1 MRWSLAS
8 LKRIPSKEKPAP
20 TSASQPCKG
29 LSGLKGKNDYG
40 FCELS
45 RVSVA
50 YRKLFGDFPSPTL
63 RGAAEHVQI
72 AAHFATRAGRLAIS
86 SNAGQ

>member
-1 MRWSLAS
+1 MVARLAEADTVERETS
-8 LKRIPSKEKPAP
+8 TDVRIPAMQRSERVE
-20 TSASQPCKG
+20 
-29 LSGLKGKNDYG
+29 GKNDYG
-40 FCELS
+40 FWELS

-63 RGAAEHVQI
+63 RRAAEHVQI